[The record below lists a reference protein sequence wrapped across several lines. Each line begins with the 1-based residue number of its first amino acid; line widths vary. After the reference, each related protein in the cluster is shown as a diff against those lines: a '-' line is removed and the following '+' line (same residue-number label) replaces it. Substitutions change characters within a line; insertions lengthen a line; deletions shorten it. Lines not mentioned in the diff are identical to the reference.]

1 MQFIIQFPSIIRH
14 GLLPPSD
21 HSQSVLRSS
30 SLTTGEVNDRR
41 TYRGCD
47 IMDANE
53 HFPSSTVSQPFRAK
67 PAGKLKQTWSAS
79 STIRRIK
86 LKPQTAVSGVPSSE
100 NCQRRSS
107 LQHKATKPNH
117 YTLTSIVQR
126 TYWLK
131 WCWWVRLRLWVTLT
145 MSFPGSWNI
154 KFAIR
159 RNHKDSPSK

>member
-1 MQFIIQFPSIIRH
+1 MCKYQQQTIEASFSHYNTRIHFSNVLLSILDPFGHQESSTVRTARRAMQFIIQFPSIIRH

-67 PAGKLKQTWSAS
+67 PAGKFKQTWSAS

-100 NCQRRSS
+100 NCQSRSN
-107 LQHKATKPNH
+107 LQHH
-117 YTLTSIVQR
+117 
-126 TYWLK
+126 
-131 WCWWVRLRLWVTLT
+131 
-145 MSFPGSWNI
+145 
-154 KFAIR
+154 
-159 RNHKDSPSK
+159 